1 MFQFLP
7 LSIGLRYLR
16 AKRRN
21 GFISFISAASI
32 MGITIGVIS
41 LIVTI
46 SVMSGFQEELRS
58 RILGMVA
65 HATVTGLD
73 GPLHD
78 WTRAIELADAD
89 DRVIGAAPYVETQAL
104 LQGSTRRGAVI
115 RGVVPDLEERVST
128 LADKMVVGSL
138 ADLKPGAF
146 QLVVGRQLAD
156 ALELEVGDP
165 VNIFVA
171 EDSKTLPG
179 LSSVPRAK
187 RFTVSGIF
195 QAGVQEYDAGL
206 AIIHLQDAQTLSGLG
221 DGVSGVRLK
230 LRDMWD
236 ARPVARDLDDKM
248 VGYYGVRDWSQDHA
262 NFFHA
267 LKLEKTVMF
276 VLLSLV
282 IAIAA
287 FNLVSSL
294 VMLVQDKQSDIAI
307 LRTLGMSP
315 GAVMAVFVVQG
326 MVIGM
331 IGILGGVVGGV
342 LLGSNLS
349 HVVAFV
355 ERLAGAELMPADVYF
370 IGGVPSVVDAGDV
383 AKIALIAFALCLLA
397 TLYPAWRAAR
407 TDPANAL
414 RYE

>member
-1 MFQFLP
+1 MFQPLP
-7 LSIGLRYLR
+7 FSIGLRYLR

-32 MGITIGVIS
+32 LGIVVGVVS

-46 SVMSGFQEELRS
+46 SVMSGFQEELRN

-65 HATVTGLD
+65 HATVSGTD
-73 GPLHD
+73 GPLQN
-78 WTRAIELADAD
+78 WPRAIELADAD
-89 DRVIGAAPYVETQAL
+89 DRVVGAAPHVETQAL
-104 LQGSTRRGAVI
+104 LQGSTRRGAII
-115 RGVVPDLEERVST
+115 RGVVPALEQRVST
-128 LADKMVVGSL
+128 LADNMIEGSL
-138 ADLKPGAF
+138 SDLAPGAF
-146 QLVVGRQLAD
+146 KLVVGRQLAN
-156 ALELEVGDP
+156 ALELKLGDS
-165 VNIFVA
+165 VNVFVA
-171 EDSKTLPG
+171 DETTTAP
-179 LSSVPRAK
+179 SSIPRAK

-195 QAGVQEYDAGL
+195 QTGVQEYDAGM
-206 AIIHLQDAQTLSGLG
+206 AIIHLEDAQNLSGLG
-221 DGVSGVRLK
+221 DGVSGVRLM
-230 LRDMWD
+230 LRDMWG
-236 ARPVARDLDDKM
+236 AWPVARDLGKRM
-248 VGYYGVRDWSQDHA
+248 EGYYGVRSWNQDHA
-262 NFFHA
+262 NFFQA

-315 GAVMAVFVVQG
+315 GAVMAVFIVQG

-331 IGILGGVVGGV
+331 IGIVGGVVGGV

-349 HVVAFV
+349 HVVGLV
-355 ERLAGAELMPADVYF
+355 ERLVGTELMPADVYY
-370 IGGVPSVVDAGDV
+370 ISGVPSVVEAGDV

-397 TLYPAWRAAR
+397 TIYPAWRAAR